1 MYILVFFVK
10 FSTPKAHFIP
20 KEVLK
25 INTEKIRVSRED
37 SFLKNKKVNDI
48 SYLVLF
54 MEASFNPNN
63 KKYRTIKIK
72 DVNYSKLSKKAG
84 ISRQTYS
91 RHIKNLIETNFIQVN
106 QEEEEYILP
115 IPQEFYFDIEQETI
129 RKLTSFAKSNSI
141 KLYAFLL
148 GWYNYYKNK
157 KEDYTFSYDG
167 LCEAIGLAP
176 RQPKNRETI
185 KDILEMLERLGLIKV
200 SPCADS
206 KKLING
212 IEVSSYRLIYARDA
226 LPKLAP

>member
-1 MYILVFFVK
+1 M
-10 FSTPKAHFIP
+10 

-37 SFLKNKKVNDI
+37 SFLKDKRINDI
-48 SYLVLF
+48 SYMVLF
-54 MEASFNPNN
+54 MAASFNPNN
-63 KKYRTIKIK
+63 KEYRTIKIK
-72 DVNYSKLSKKAG
+72 DVNYSKLAKEAG
-84 ISRQTYS
+84 ITRQTYS
-91 RHIKNLIETNFIQVN
+91 RHIKKLIEINFIQIN
-106 QEEEEYILP
+106 QDEYILP
-115 IPQEFYFDIEQETI
+115 IPQEFYFDIEQATI
-129 RKLTSFAKSNSI
+129 RKLTNFAKNNSI

-176 RQPKNRETI
+176 RQPKNREVI

-200 SPCADS
+200 SPYADS